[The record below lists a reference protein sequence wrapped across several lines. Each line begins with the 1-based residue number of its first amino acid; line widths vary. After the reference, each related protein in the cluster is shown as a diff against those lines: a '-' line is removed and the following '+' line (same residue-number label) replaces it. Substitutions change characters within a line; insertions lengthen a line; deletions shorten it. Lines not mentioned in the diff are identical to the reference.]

1 MKDGAIEQTE
11 LRDALFHAIPS
22 PIVAVDGNG
31 AVVEWNGA
39 AERFTG
45 ITRKEALSS
54 AIWDIQARIAPA
66 TIPYEQAREHSRDQ
80 FQTLV
85 AMSSDAAG
93 PWTEEYE
100 GEILS
105 TRGETRRI
113 RSEVFPLW
121 LHHHL
126 FLVGVLSPTDRVS
139 RETPRTSGNP
149 HFAGSS
155 HSAPPDSSQY
165 SMESAHR

>member
-22 PIVAVDGNG
+22 PIVAVDRDGT
-31 AVVEWNGA
+31 VVEWNNA
-39 AERFTG
+39 AERCTG
-45 ITRKEALSS
+45 ITRNEALTS

-66 TIPYEQAREHSRDQ
+66 TIPYEQAREYSRDQ

-85 AMSSDAAG
+85 AMSSHTDS

-105 TRGETRRI
+105 TRGESHRI

-121 LHHHL
+121 LHRHL
-126 FLVGVLSPTDRVS
+126 FLVGVLSATNSVP
-139 RETPRTSGNP
+139 RESVRASGNP
-149 HFAGSS
+149 LFAGSS